1 MSALRGNTMRY
12 GLIMPEVFPFG
23 LFIKRIE
30 QTKTSDESGGENI
43 FTVELTDHSRRQF
56 KVRNGA
62 KGDTGDAAGI
72 KEITASI
79 DNGIGTPSVS
89 VSSTGTGTE
98 KSVHFIFKNLKGE
111 TGNIALTEEVK
122 QHISQSVAS
131 ANQYTDDAIKGVS
144 QSIDTGDTNTL
155 QAAKKYADQNVQA
168 ETQARAQGDMDMLAD
183 AKRYINDLLIKIFQ
197 NGYIQW
203 PGMPTPDTLFTFEG
217 YRWAEVNYD
226 GCFFRAKGKDANPF
240 NGDEQG
246 DAIRNIKGLVGIEGG
261 VNPSGPFY
269 IESPSPKNVEAWQ
282 TAAQEYTTEST
293 CFDASRIVPTAEENR
308 TRNRTFIIWKLE
320 KIEG

>member
-1 MSALRGNTMRY
+1 MSALRGNAMQY
-12 GLIMPEVFPFG
+12 GCLIPTIYPTGVF
-23 LFIKRIE
+23 IQSIE
-30 QTKTSDESGGENI
+30 QTKASDESGGDNV
-43 FTVELTDHSRRQF
+43 FTVTLTNHTQQQF
-56 KVRNGA
+56 VVKNGKRGSACESINEIRASVDNSVGTPTVEVVETDAGA
-62 KGDTGDAAGI
+62 K
-72 KEITASI
+72 K
-79 DNGIGTPSVS
+79 NVN
-89 VSSTGTGTE
+89 
-98 KSVHFIFKNLKGE
+98 FIFKNLKGE

-131 ANQYTDDAIKGVS
+131 ANQYTDDAIGAVK
-144 QSIDTGDTNTL
+144 QRIDTGDTNTL

-240 NGDEQG
+240 NGGEQG

-269 IESPSPKNVEAWQ
+269 IESPSHKNVEAWN

>member
-1 MSALRGNTMRY
+1 MSALRGNAMQY
-12 GLIMPEVFPFG
+12 GCLIPTIYPTGVF
-23 LFIKRIE
+23 IQSIE
-30 QTKTSDESGGENI
+30 QTKASDESGGDNV
-43 FTVELTDHSRRQF
+43 FTVTLTNHTQQQFVVKNGKRGSACESINERRAS
-56 KVRNGA
+56 VDNSVGTPTVEVVETDAGA
-62 KGDTGDAAGI
+62 K
-72 KEITASI
+72 K
-79 DNGIGTPSVS
+79 NVN
-89 VSSTGTGTE
+89 
-98 KSVHFIFKNLKGE
+98 FIFKNLKGE

-131 ANQYTDDAIKGVS
+131 ANQYTDDAIGAVK
-144 QSIDTGDTNTL
+144 QRIDTGDTNTL

-240 NGDEQG
+240 NGGEQG

-269 IESPSPKNVEAWQ
+269 IESPSHKNVEAWN

>member
-1 MSALRGNTMRY
+1 MAYTNEALGKALEDLTAAYNN
-12 GLIMPEVFPFG
+12 
-23 LFIKRIE
+23 FI
-30 QTKTSDESGGENI
+30 TK
-43 FTVELTDHSRRQF
+43 
-56 KVRNGA
+56 A
-62 KGDTGDAAGI
+62 KEAAIAAIGDTVIAQVKKDAKEYIASELAAQKDKLEKAIETAKIALHNSAIEADSTLKQAAETKKQELAALITAAENAIENKLTLASQEINDKI
-72 KEITASI
+72 KESVQQHVNTAVNTTVKDNI
-79 DNGIGTPSVS
+79 DMAIN
-89 VSSTGTGTE
+89 
-98 KSVHFIFKNLKGE
+98 E
-111 TGNIALTEEVK
+111 T
-122 QHISQSVAS
+122 
-131 ANQYTDDAIKGVS
+131 
-144 QSIDTGDTNTL
+144 
-155 QAAKKYADQNVQA
+155 
-168 ETQARAQGDMDMLAD
+168 
-183 AKRYINDLLIKIFQ
+183 LIKIFQ

-203 PGMPTPDTLFTFEG
+203 PWMPMPDTLFAFEG

-269 IESPSPKNVEAWQ
+269 IENPSPKNVEAWH
-282 TAAQEYTTEST
+282 TSAQEYTTEST

>member
-1 MSALRGNTMRY
+1 MQYGNIIPPIYPT
-12 GLIMPEVFPFG
+12 GVF
-23 LFIKRIE
+23 IQSIE
-30 QTKTSDESGGENI
+30 QTKASDESGGDNV
-43 FTVELTDHSRRQF
+43 FTVTLTNHTQQQF
-56 KVRNGA
+56 VVKNG
-62 KGDTGDAAGI
+62 KGGSACESI
-72 KEITASI
+72 NEIRASV
-79 DNGIGTPSVS
+79 DNSVGTPSVE
-89 VSSTGTGTE
+89 VVETDAGA
-98 KSVHFIFKNLKGE
+98 KKNVNFIFKNLKGE

-131 ANQYTDDAIKGVS
+131 ANQYTDDAIGAVK
-144 QSIDTGDTNTL
+144 QRIDTGDTNTL

-203 PGMPTPDTLFTFEG
+203 PGMPTPDTLFAFEG

-240 NGDEQG
+240 NGGEQG

-269 IESPSPKNVEAWQ
+269 IESPSHKNVEAWN

-293 CFDASRIVPTAEENR
+293 CFDASRIVPTAEESR